1 MSQLPLNVPE
11 FTDAEA
17 QQLDAA
23 FSTIKTLL
31 SPKFINLEPADR
43 KKYGRIKEKKK
54 MLIDKVKDYHGNM
67 PHLSNEDVD
76 WDNFNRCY
84 TTRKN
89 YVFAANKL
97 KELLELCN
105 DPRTLVD
112 YVLYG
117 YTMQDYKWTQY
128 KAGEDGGGAAGYE
141 AKYNDLSDLFIRGKY
156 NKSNK
161 PKK

>member
-23 FSTIKTLL
+23 FNTIKTLL

-43 KKYGRIKEKKK
+43 KKYGSIKEKKK
-54 MLIDKVKDYHGNM
+54 MLIDKVKEYHENM

-97 KELLELCN
+97 KELEELCN

-117 YTMQDYKWTQY
+117 YAMQDYKWTRY
-128 KAGEDGGGAAGYE
+128 KATDKADGTGGYE
-141 AKYNDLSDLFIRGKY
+141 GKFNELREIYARGKY
-156 NKSNK
+156 EKKAKK
-161 PKK
+161 PK

>member
-1 MSQLPLNVPE
+1 MSQLPINIPE
-11 FTDAEA
+11 FTDAEF
-17 QQLDAA
+17 QQLNAA
-23 FSTIKTLL
+23 FDTIHNLL
-31 SPKFINLEPADR
+31 SAKFINLQPEDR

-54 MLIDKVKDYHGNM
+54 MLIDKVKDYHVNM
-67 PHLSNEDVD
+67 PALSNIKVD
-76 WDNFNRCY
+76 WDEFNKCY

-89 YVFAANKL
+89 YVFAANRL

-117 YTMQDYKWTQY
+117 YTMQDYNWTKY
-128 KAGEDGGGAAGYE
+128 KAAEDGGGTEGYE
-141 AKYNDLSDLFIRGKY
+141 GKYNDLSDLFSRGKY

>member
-23 FSTIKTLL
+23 FNTIKTLL

-43 KKYGRIKEKKK
+43 KKYGRIKEKRK
-54 MLIDKVKDYHGNM
+54 MVIDKVKEYHENM
-67 PHLSNEDVD
+67 PHLSNDSVD
-76 WDNFNRCY
+76 WDEFNNCHN
-84 TTRKN
+84 TRKN
-89 YVFAANKL
+89 YMFAISRL
-97 KELLELCN
+97 KELEELCN

-117 YTMQDYKWTQY
+117 YAMQDYKWTRY
-128 KAGEDGGGAAGYE
+128 KATDKADGTGGYE
-141 AKYNDLSDLFIRGKY
+141 GKFNELREIYARGKY
-156 NKSNK
+156 EKKAKK
-161 PKK
+161 PK